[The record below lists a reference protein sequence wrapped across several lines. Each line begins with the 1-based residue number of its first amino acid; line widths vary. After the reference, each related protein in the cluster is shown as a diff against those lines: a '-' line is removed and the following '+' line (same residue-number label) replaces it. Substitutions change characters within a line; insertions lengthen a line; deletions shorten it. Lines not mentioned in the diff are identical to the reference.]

1 MTDLLRVSSLAPIAR
16 LLLWRRPATIARF
29 IVAIIVDAVN
39 RVLRSRRKSHVS
51 KKCFKGLSPT
61 TTDANTSAP
70 IIRVRRSRLGMAT
83 AFHRTPYVV
92 NRRVRHTVRGH
103 PFSCYLSSDTVSVAA
118 ATFVSPPLERIGANC
133 FYVSTITAALPVVFV
148 PLASGVFKHEQSIK
162 TSPCQVFE
170 SILTVVACAFAVVAA
185 ATFFALYRRFKRI
198 CANLQ
203 LISACTLTLPIALS
217 RSHFGK
223 SNDRESAVLAAYKV
237 FDLRGEWSRMDFSH
251 LATSFSR
258 LIRKAT
264 AYQRRSPFAYY
275 STDLPYNTNGYGLVA
290 WRRAHDDQNSPVW
303 SAISEM
309 RPDVGKLDKL
319 RMTCL
324 D

>member
-1 MTDLLRVSSLAPIAR
+1 LTDLLRVSSLAPIAR

-185 ATFFALYRRFKRI
+185 AGQRSATCQVRRLDVGLSPTE
-198 CANLQ
+198 A
-203 LISACTLTLPIALS
+203 SAEPPATRAAALS
-217 RSHFGK
+217 AGAALKTGK
-223 SNDRESAVLAAYKV
+223 SLPSFTIFVTASRRADHQRPADERDR
-237 FDLRGEWSRMDFSH
+237 RGQ
-251 LATSFSR
+251 
-258 LIRKAT
+258 
-264 AYQRRSPFAYY
+264 QRR
-275 STDLPYNTNGYGLVA
+275 
-290 WRRAHDDQNSPVW
+290 
-303 SAISEM
+303 
-309 RPDVGKLDKL
+309 
-319 RMTCL
+319 
-324 D
+324 